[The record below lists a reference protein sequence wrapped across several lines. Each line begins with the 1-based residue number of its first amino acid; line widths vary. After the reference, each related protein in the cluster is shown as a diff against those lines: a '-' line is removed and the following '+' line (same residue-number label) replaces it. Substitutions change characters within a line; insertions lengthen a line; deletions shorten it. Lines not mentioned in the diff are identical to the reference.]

1 MGRVIVDISFYI
13 NRITKFLSAV
23 TWSIYARAKVRLRA
37 GVIIRARHQA
47 WAFQGIYP
55 RQASG
60 VMVLIST

>member
-1 MGRVIVDISFYI
+1 MGSVIVDVSFYI

-23 TWSIYARAKVRLRA
+23 AWSIYACAKVRLRA
-37 GVIIRARHQA
+37 GVMIRARHQA
-47 WAFQGIYP
+47 WAFHGIYP